1 MSPSKRFLIASL
13 ISAFFAAGC
22 SSAVEIDVDA
32 SGAEP
37 YEVLRSAVSPC
48 PNGPP
53 PSDTPWIDVFSRVE
67 TWYRVDEYDG
77 AEIPVVGEEPGE
89 LEVVAVGSG
98 EVTTLDIVGNPG
110 AARSLAWGVSQASA
124 VYIGVSSTGG
134 DYASVIMTALPDGS
148 AFFPG
153 VCVEEVIGDGIRY
166 NLGDEEYT
174 RLVGTAL
181 ELTGAELAQYLSTSQ
196 QQ

>member
-1 MSPSKRFLIASL
+1 MSPSKLFLIATL
-13 ISAFFAAGC
+13 TTAFLAAGC
-22 SSAVEIDVDA
+22 STVEIDVDV
-32 SGAEP
+32 SGEEP

-48 PNGPP
+48 PDGPP
-53 PSDTPWIDVFSRVE
+53 SADTHWSYPFDRVQ

-77 AEIPVVGEEPGE
+77 TEIPVVGEEPGE
-89 LEVVAVGSG
+89 LEAVAVRTG

-110 AARSLAWGVSQASA
+110 AGRSLAWGVSQASA
-124 VYIGVSSTGG
+124 VYIGVSSAGG

-166 NLGDEEYT
+166 NLGDEEHS
-174 RLVGTAL
+174 RLVDTAL